1 MNLYEQ
7 FDKKIQQ
14 LIEDDKKLELVHLLQ
29 DELHTSYV
37 PEPFYTKWTNLLKK
51 LSVELNQ
58 IKQKE
63 EEKQYFNNLKKADLI
78 NNILK
83 DKKINL
89 SFLNIYLN
97 KFKDIDSEEDIEIF
111 QLILNRRDIQQDEK
125 FELLKFLIT
134 NSKHN
139 YQFYN
144 AIINK
149 KELINDQFLKQYNEQ
164 IKEMKNIINLEVNK
178 DISIQNL
185 SYQLLN
191 LINLYYFPSTIQKEL
206 KINNKMLAKII
217 IEQINNQFY
226 INKKQTNKIIEKILK
241 YFN

>member
-14 LIEDDKKLELVHLLQ
+14 LIEDDKKLELVHLLK

-37 PEPFYTKWTNLLKK
+37 PEPFYTKWNDLLKK

-78 NNILK
+78 NNLLK

-97 KFKDIDSEEDIEIF
+97 KFKNIDSEEDIEIF

-125 FELLKFLIT
+125 FELLKFLIM

-191 LINLYYFPSTIQKEL
+191 LINLYYFPSTMQKEL
-206 KINNKMLAKII
+206 KINDKMLAELI

>member
-1 MNLYEQ
+1 M
-7 FDKKIQQ
+7 
-14 LIEDDKKLELVHLLQ
+14 
-29 DELHTSYV
+29 
-37 PEPFYTKWTNLLKK
+37 
-51 LSVELNQ
+51 SVELNQ

-78 NNILK
+78 NNLLK

-97 KFKDIDSEEDIEIF
+97 KFKNIDSEEDIEIF

-125 FELLKFLIT
+125 FELLKFLIM

-191 LINLYYFPSTIQKEL
+191 LINLYYFPSTMQKEL
-206 KINNKMLAKII
+206 KINDKMLAELI

>member
-7 FDKKIQQ
+7 FDKKIKQ
-14 LIEDDKKLELVHLLQ
+14 LIEDDKKFELFHLLK
-29 DELHTSYV
+29 DELNTSYV
-37 PEPFYTKWTNLLKK
+37 PEPFYTKWTNLLKR

-63 EEKQYFNNLKKADLI
+63 EEKQYFNNLNKADLI

-89 SFLNIYLN
+89 GFLNIYLN
-97 KFKDIDSEEDIEIF
+97 KFKNIDSEEDIEIF
-111 QLILNRRDIQQDEK
+111 QLILNRRDIKQDEK
-125 FELLKFLIT
+125 FELLKFLIM

-149 KELINDQFLKQYNEQ
+149 KELINDQFLKKYNEH
-164 IKEMKNIINLEVNK
+164 IKEMKNTINFEVNK
-178 DISIQNL
+178 DVTLQNL

-191 LINLYYFPSTIQKEL
+191 LINLYYFPSTMQKEL
-206 KINNKMLAKII
+206 KINDKMLAEMI

>member
-7 FDKKIQQ
+7 LDKKIKQ
-14 LIEDDKKLELVHLLQ
+14 LIEDDKKNELVHLLK
-29 DELHTSYV
+29 DELNTSYV

-51 LSVELNQ
+51 SIIELNQ

-63 EEKQYFNNLKKADLI
+63 EEKQYFNNLKKTDLI

-97 KFKDIDSEEDIEIF
+97 KFKNIDSEEDIEIF
-111 QLILNRRDIQQDEK
+111 QLILNRRDIKQNEK
-125 FELLKFLIT
+125 FEFLKFLIT

-139 YQFYN
+139 YQFCN

-164 IKEMKNIINLEVNK
+164 IKEMKNIINFEVNK

-191 LINLYYFPSTIQKEL
+191 LINLYYFPSTMQKEL
-206 KINNKMLAKII
+206 KINDKMLAELI

-226 INKKQTNKIIEKILK
+226 INKKQTNKIIEEILK
-241 YFN
+241 YFD

>member
-7 FDKKIQQ
+7 FDNKIKQ
-14 LIEDDKKLELVHLLQ
+14 LIEDDKKIELVHLLK
-29 DELHTSYV
+29 DELNTSYV
-37 PEPFYTKWTNLLKK
+37 PEPFYSKWTNLLKK

-89 SFLNIYLN
+89 SFLNIYLH
-97 KFKDIDSEEDIEIF
+97 KFKNIDSEEDIEIF
-111 QLILNRRDIQQDEK
+111 QLILNRRDIKQDEK

-139 YQFYN
+139 YHFYN

-149 KELINDQFLKQYNEQ
+149 KELINDQFLKKYNEQ
-164 IKEMKNIINLEVNK
+164 IKEIKNIINVEINK
-178 DISIQNL
+178 DVTLQNL

-191 LINLYYFPSTIQKEL
+191 LINLYYFPSTMQKEL
-206 KINNKMLAKII
+206 KINDKNLAELI

-226 INKKQTNKIIEKILK
+226 INKKQTNKIIETILK

>member
-1 MNLYEQ
+1 M
-7 FDKKIQQ
+7 
-14 LIEDDKKLELVHLLQ
+14 
-29 DELHTSYV
+29 
-37 PEPFYTKWTNLLKK
+37 
-51 LSVELNQ
+51 SVELNQ

-63 EEKQYFNNLKKADLI
+63 EERQYFNNLKKTDLI

-97 KFKDIDSEEDIEIF
+97 KFKNIDSEEDIEIF

-125 FELLKFLIT
+125 FELLKFLIM

-164 IKEMKNIINLEVNK
+164 IKEMKNIINFEVNK
-178 DISIQNL
+178 DVTLQNL

-191 LINLYYFPSTIQKEL
+191 LINLYYFPSTMQKEL
-206 KINNKMLAKII
+206 KINDKMLAKII

>member
-14 LIEDDKKLELVHLLQ
+14 LIQDDKKFELVHLLK
-29 DELHTSYV
+29 DELNTSYV
-37 PEPFYTKWTNLLKK
+37 PEPFYSKWTNLLKK

-58 IKQKE
+58 TKQKE
-63 EEKQYFNNLKKADLI
+63 EEKQYFNNLKKSDLI

-97 KFKDIDSEEDIEIF
+97 KFKNIDCEEDIEIF
-111 QLILNRRDIQQDEK
+111 QLILNRKDIKQDEK
-125 FELLKFLIT
+125 FELLKFLIM

-149 KELINDQFLKQYNEQ
+149 KELINDQFLKKYNEQ
-164 IKEMKNIINLEVNK
+164 IKEMKNIINFEVNK

-206 KINNKMLAKII
+206 KINDKMLAKMI

>member
-1 MNLYEQ
+1 MS
-7 FDKKIQQ
+7 I
-14 LIEDDKKLELVHLLQ
+14 
-29 DELHTSYV
+29 
-37 PEPFYTKWTNLLKK
+37 
-51 LSVELNQ
+51 ELNQ

-63 EEKQYFNNLKKADLI
+63 EEKQYFNNLKKTDLI
-78 NNILK
+78 NNLLK

-97 KFKDIDSEEDIEIF
+97 KFKNIDSEEDIEIF

-125 FELLKFLIT
+125 FELLKFLIM

-164 IKEMKNIINLEVNK
+164 IKEMKNIINFEVNK
-178 DISIQNL
+178 DVTLQNL

-191 LINLYYFPSTIQKEL
+191 LINLYYFPSTMQKEL
-206 KINNKMLAKII
+206 KINDKMLAKMI

>member
-7 FDKKIQQ
+7 FDKKIKQ
-14 LIEDDKKLELVHLLQ
+14 LIEDDKKIEVVDLLE
-29 DELHTSYV
+29 DELKTSYV
-37 PEPFYTKWTNLLKK
+37 PEPFYTKWSNLLRK

-58 IKQKE
+58 IKQQE

-97 KFKDIDSEEDIEIF
+97 KFKNIDSEEDIEIF
-111 QLILNRRDIQQDEK
+111 QLILNRRDIKQDEK
-125 FELLKFLIT
+125 FQLLKFLIT

-149 KELINDQFLKQYNEQ
+149 KELINDQFLKKYNEQ
-164 IKEMKNIINLEVNK
+164 IKEIKNIINFEVNK
-178 DISIQNL
+178 DVTLQNL

-191 LINLYYFPSTIQKEL
+191 LINLYYFPSTMQKEL
-206 KINNKMLAKII
+206 KINDKNLANLI

-226 INKKQTNKIIEKILK
+226 INKKQTNNIIEEILK

>member
-1 MNLYEQ
+1 M
-7 FDKKIQQ
+7 
-14 LIEDDKKLELVHLLQ
+14 
-29 DELHTSYV
+29 
-37 PEPFYTKWTNLLKK
+37 
-51 LSVELNQ
+51 SVELNQ

-206 KINNKMLAKII
+206 KINDKMLAKII